1 MTGEET
7 CASLAGAEFRAF
19 PKGTLVS
26 DTETLSTEDAALRRQ
41 IDWLIGLRLLMA
53 FLFLG
58 SAGILAIREH
68 PPFALAPL
76 FILIA
81 CTCLL
86 TILYLIAL
94 NRIAQVRRLCGLQI
108 WIDVVLVT
116 ALVHYTGGIRSL
128 FAFVY
133 IFPVLAGAILLSRR
147 SSLLLA
153 SAGTILYGTLINIE
167 LYRLTKGVQF
177 LATES
182 ATHDPVY
189 SLLQL
194 FVNSAT
200 FFVVALLG
208 SRLAERLKETGRELE
223 ARHVDLRNLR
233 TLHQDIVE
241 YIPSG
246 IVTLDLEGKIVSFNR
261 GAQKII
267 GVAVEQ
273 IQDKSWRE
281 TPFREMKELE
291 TFFSAPTSAFAGC
304 SQELMIRGQDG
315 EPIPVGINLTPLKSS
330 EGRLV
335 GLVGIFQDLTERKKT
350 EARLRQADRLA
361 TAGQLAAGLAH
372 EVRNPL
378 AAISGCI
385 ELIKEEGTAR
395 PQLLDIVLR
404 EAERLKLVTGQ
415 FLDFAKPSPALQK
428 QCNLGALVA
437 EAVSLLE
444 KSCDSAHPVAFS
456 IRQEANEVMVTGDP
470 DQLKQALWNL
480 GLNAIQAMQTGGELS
495 FSVRR
500 HPSNHG
506 DQWVGI
512 ELTDTGRG
520 IPPEEIERIFD
531 PFYTTRPGG
540 TGLGLTIAQK
550 IIDNLGGRIEV
561 ISRKGRGS
569 TFRVLLKQ
577 APE

>member
-1 MTGEET
+1 MT
-7 CASLAGAEFRAF
+7 
-19 PKGTLVS
+19 
-26 DTETLSTEDAALRRQ
+26 DTNDLPTEDVALRRQ
-41 IDWLIGLRLLMA
+41 INWLIGLRLLVA

-58 SAGILAIREH
+58 SAGILALREH

-76 FILIA
+76 FVLVGCA
-81 CTCLL
+81 CLL
-86 TILYLIAL
+86 TILYLVAL
-94 NRIAQVRRLCGLQI
+94 NRTARLRRLCGLQI

-133 IFPVLAGAILLSRR
+133 IFPVLTGAILLSRR

-153 SAGTILYGTLINIE
+153 SAGTILYGALINIQ
-167 LYRLTKGVQF
+167 LYGLLERIQF
-177 LATES
+177 LSTES
-182 ATHDPVY
+182 IVYDPVY
-189 SLLQL
+189 ALLQL
-194 FVNSAT
+194 FVNSAA
-200 FFVVALLG
+200 FFLVALLG
-208 SRLAERLKETGRELE
+208 SQLAERLKETGRELE

-241 YIPSG
+241 YIPCG
-246 IVTLDLEGKIVSFNR
+246 VVTLDLEGKIVSFNR

-267 GVAVEQ
+267 GVTVEQ
-273 IQDKSWRE
+273 IQDKNWRE
-281 TPFREMKELE
+281 TPFREIKELE

-304 SQELMIRGQDG
+304 SQELAIRGQDG
-315 EPIPVGINLTPLKSS
+315 QPIPVGITLTPLKSS

-456 IRQEANEVMVTGDP
+456 IQQEANEVMATGDP

-480 GLNAIQAMQTGGELS
+480 GLNAIQAMQTGGQLS
-495 FSVRR
+495 FTVRHR
-500 HPSNHG
+500 GSKNN
-506 DQWVGI
+506 DDWVAI

-520 IPPEEIERIFD
+520 ILPEEVERIFD

-540 TGLGLTIAQK
+540 TGLGLTITQK

-577 APE
+577 APGPVNSDQ